1 MKGTKWF
8 NNCYSKKES
17 ISINGTGRESWINIT
32 EVCSWWGYTQER
44 SIHQSICWVTEIISA
59 SDWSKS
65 SVNRN
70 LGWNVPLTAF
80 LKVQRLF
87 ISASGSQ
94 LTSWCGWACPA
105 WAPQSPQWVPRALPE
120 LPGVGLLVHDASK
133 WDGAQW
139 LESAPLQLR
148 FTAAVTACQE
158 RGNWVPWMY
167 NVPLREQLCV
177 CRAGKEYGNSNFAKH
192 CDECGF

>member
-17 ISINGTGRESWINIT
+17 VSTNGTGRECWINIT

-44 SIHQSICWVTEIISA
+44 SIHQLICWVTEIISA
-59 SDWSKS
+59 SDWSKP

-105 WAPQSPQWVPRALPE
+105 RAPQSPQWVPRALPGPWHLE
-120 LPGVGLLVHDASK
+120 VGWSLVA
-133 WDGAQW
+133 G
-139 LESAPLQLR
+139 ECP
-148 FTAAVTACQE
+148 FTTQVYSCC
-158 RGNWVPWMY
+158 NS
-167 NVPLREQLCV
+167 LS
-177 CRAGKEYGNSNFAKH
+177 GKR
-192 CDECGF
+192 